1 MLPLEK
7 RGVDMSHPMV
17 TYADALA
24 AIGTLPSL
32 APRPCSTNIRAL
44 TVDLI
49 DKLTIIPS
57 EQSADLGYS
66 GLAEQDA
73 VYALQ
78 TNVPWTD
85 WIIRARFLRLTPHG
99 RRSKV
104 ERQGR
109 STQRTNCAGI
119 WNRTSDERS
128 MQRSTQPSRAH
139 FAGYQEAGW
148 GFESSARPTTQKSS

>member
-1 MLPLEK
+1 
-7 RGVDMSHPMV
+7 MSHPMV
-17 TYADALA
+17 TYADAVA

-78 TNVPWTD
+78 TNVPWAN
-85 WIIRARFLRLTPHG
+85 WINPGQVLKRTPDG
-99 RRSKV
+99 RPSRV
-104 ERQGR
+104 GRQETY
-109 STQRTNCAGI
+109 TQRTNCATI
-119 WNRTSDERS
+119 RNRTYDAQST
-128 MQRSTQPSRAH
+128 QRST
-139 FAGYQEAGW
+139 
-148 GFESSARPTTQKSS
+148 

>member
-1 MLPLEK
+1 
-7 RGVDMSHPMV
+7 MV
-17 TYADALA
+17 TYADAVA

-78 TNVPWTD
+78 TNISWTD
-85 WIIRARFLRLTPHG
+85 WNPGQIPMTNDPWTSVWRAYTA
-99 RRSKV
+99 S
-104 ERQGR
+104 
-109 STQRTNCAGI
+109 C
-119 WNRTSDERS
+119 
-128 MQRSTQPSRAH
+128 
-139 FAGYQEAGW
+139 
-148 GFESSARPTTQKSS
+148 SASP

>member
-1 MLPLEK
+1 
-7 RGVDMSHPMV
+7 MSTPMV
-17 TYADALA
+17 IYVEAVA

-66 GLAEQDA
+66 GLAKQDA

-78 TNVPWTD
+78 TNAPWT
-85 WIIRARFLRLTPHG
+85 
-99 RRSKV
+99 
-104 ERQGR
+104 
-109 STQRTNCAGI
+109 N
-119 WNRTSDERS
+119 
-128 MQRSTQPSRAH
+128 
-139 FAGYQEAGW
+139 
-148 GFESSARPTTQKSS
+148 